1 MGGHQSSV
9 STALRN
15 GCAGTGTQASIC
27 LIWEEWID
35 ENIHITHTQ
44 RYTQKHQVYFF
55 QGTWI
60 YGSWDP
66 LAVNM
71 YNLSAE
77 QKASQW
83 GASQQCGGVIVWW
96 RAHVHMNGCM
106 FACVCVCV
114 CVCAWVW
121 NLTCARVWTS
131 LFSVSLTLLQGLL
144 WPPEAELPLW
154 GRKNCE
160 GPIKCAG
167 HRSRQPNICDLCINQ
182 TGKLSRKRVRNNIP
196 TLLPSPRRRQR
207 WS

>member
-114 CVCAWVW
+114 RVSVKSNMC
-121 NLTCARVWTS
+121 TCLNILV
-131 LFSVSLTLLQGLL
+131 FSQFDTLAGLVM
-144 WPPEAELPLW
+144 AS
-154 GRKNCE
+154 
-160 GPIKCAG
+160 
-167 HRSRQPNICDLCINQ
+167 RSRA
-182 TGKLSRKRVRNNIP
+182 TSVGAKKLWRSH
-196 TLLPSPRRRQR
+196 
-207 WS
+207 